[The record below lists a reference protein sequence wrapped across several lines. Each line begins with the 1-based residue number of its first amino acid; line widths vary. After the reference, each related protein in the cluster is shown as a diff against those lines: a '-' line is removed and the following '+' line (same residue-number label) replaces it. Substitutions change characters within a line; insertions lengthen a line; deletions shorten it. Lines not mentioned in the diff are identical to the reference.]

1 MPAQPPSP
9 ATRRLLACVEAFAHE
24 EEGAI
29 HRDDWPALA
38 AILERELEVIC
49 RLGLEQNAAPAE
61 DAATLARAEA
71 LRSRY
76 AALGE
81 RVDQARARAE
91 LERAELKRNSRRLR
105 SVRGAYSPP
114 SRGPDDSTHHAAA

>member
-1 MPAQPPSP
+1 MPSQPPSP

-29 HRDDWPALA
+29 RHDDWPALA
-38 AILERELEVIC
+38 AILERELEVIA
-49 RLGLEQNAAPAE
+49 RLGLEQDAAPAN

-81 RVDQARARAE
+81 RVERARADAE
-91 LERAELKRNSRRLR
+91 SERAEIERGSKRLR
-105 SVRGAYSPP
+105 SVRGAYAPHR
-114 SRGPDDSTHHAAA
+114 RGPDDSTHHAAA